1 MLPPNRSAEK
11 GSAHARHSAWPL
23 VAAVLLAP
31 AVLFLGPLPFVNRP
45 HLLGPWLLGATLL
58 TPLFVYL
65 AARSDPVFGSQPP
78 AEDGGE

>member
-1 MLPPNRSAEK
+1 MLDILRGRWSLL
-11 GSAHARHSAWPL
+11 W
-23 VAAVLLAP
+23 LLAP